1 LSKYN
6 SRPIDLDGHH
16 FDSRGEARRYGELL
30 ILQACGQ
37 ITGLS
42 IHPTF
47 ELQPSFRYE
56 GKIIRAISY
65 EGDFLYLENGKQVV
79 EDFKGVETEAFKIK
93 RKLFLNKYSQIEF
106 RIVK

>member
-1 LSKYN
+1 MSKYH

-16 FDSRGEARRYGELL
+16 FDSRGEAKRYGELL

-37 ITGLS
+37 ISGLS
-42 IHPTF
+42 VHPTF
-47 ELQPSFRYE
+47 ELQSSFWCD
-56 GKIIRAISY
+56 GKVIRAISY
-65 EGDFLYLENGKQVV
+65 EADFQYFEFGRQII

-93 RKLFLNKYSQIEF
+93 RKLFLKKYPQIEF